1 MKEATGEV
9 SMTVVTLVAIGVIG
23 TILALFWGPIKNSI
37 SGLWN
42 EGGNNAGQTDFEK
55 TTP

>member
-23 TILALFWGPIKNSI
+23 AILALFWQPITDKISNLWGTGEDNTRGNTPTLKN
-37 SGLWN
+37 
-42 EGGNNAGQTDFEK
+42 
-55 TTP
+55 